1 MGCDSYRSSNFF
13 ISFFSFLIFVFYGP
27 PEYNGKATG
36 KHSEILLLTLPVGWV
51 GGDTKS
57 VHLKKLHRKV

>member
-1 MGCDSYRSSNFF
+1 MGCDSYESLHS
-13 ISFFSFLIFVFYGP
+13 IFNYLVIIVLCFGGP

>member
-1 MGCDSYRSSNFF
+1 MKVLFLYFYFRS
-13 ISFFSFLIFVFYGP
+13 IVLVLLVP